1 MEFTHALVRRPS
13 PHLADGL
20 LTHLEPSDVDPNL
33 ALSQWRDYCDILRD
47 YTEVI
52 EVEPAPDCPD
62 SVFIEDPIFTYA
74 DLAIETRLKYSSRK
88 PEHEAV
94 VAQVEQLGFRTAQ
107 LPEGATLEGG
117 DMLKFDDKVWVGLS
131 TRTNEAGVRAVA
143 ELLEPLGATVTGVP
157 VEHALHLKSAI
168 TALPD
173 GTFLAHEDY
182 APEEKYF
189 PGFRRAPEFLG
200 SQIIMLG
207 GNAVLMSSS
216 GPKTAQM
223 LRADGF
229 EVLTTPMT
237 EFEKTEGCVTCLS
250 VRIRR

>member
-1 MEFTHALVRRPS
+1 MHALVRRPS
-13 PHLADGL
+13 PRLADGL
-20 LTHLEPSDVDPNL
+20 LTHLDPSDVDPDL
-33 ALSQWRDYCDILRD
+33 ALAQWQDYCDILRD
-47 YTEVI
+47 YTDVI

-94 VAQVEQLGFRTAQ
+94 VAKVEELGFSLAQ

-117 DMLKFDDKVWVGLS
+117 DMLKFNEKVWVGLS

-182 APEEKYF
+182 APAEEFF
-189 PGFRRAPEFLG
+189 PGYRRAPEFLG

-207 GNAVLMSSS
+207 GNTILMSSS
-216 GPKTAQM
+216 GPKTAEM